1 MPYSKNFNKKICFL
15 YISLIL
21 YTFVNAQA
29 NNITAVIDIID
40 PIIISKGEIVYFKG
54 HAEPE
59 DNFSSYRW
67 EIVPLFNGIV
77 FGKSLLISTSKSFS
91 YKDLSTGVWRVSF
104 YVQNQDLT
112 WSNPAKKD
120 ITVNNVTACD
130 IKLDNQNL
138 FFENINN
145 KKIEHAFVGDWVY
158 IKAKI
163 LNKGDISID
172 NTIVV
177 SAYEENDSNM
187 DLIKSI
193 EIETLNISKN
203 ITIPWH
209 IGYDS
214 QNNQIDAYNG
224 GNKIIHL
231 KAAQKQDT
239 VIDKNNQN
247 NMITNIFNIYPQNV
261 IDEPDINISINKP
274 SINYT
279 DQLVNISGQV
289 FYNQKPAFG
298 KYVNIE
304 FSGQRYFAATYYPY
318 GNFSCNI
325 KMPSNSGN
333 YNLTASLKDNNFYNQ
348 ESISLKVDNN
358 SNFYNDIKINF
369 IKFSGESIFE
379 KNNQLFSFTDSPIQ
393 ISAQIINNG
402 NDDILDDFEILFYEG
417 YPGTGHLLGT
427 AIANEPLKK
436 NSSIWVDCFDS
447 NLRWNPETKGL
458 KTIYAV
464 VDSSDDISEIDEYNN
479 STSTDIK
486 IIDCLPDLTFSLKD
500 SIKLSKIFPVK
511 GDTLQIY
518 SSIANYGY
526 SKLSADILVDI
537 DFYLKNFQDENF
549 IEIGNSYLLDYIDP
563 GDQRKRS
570 INFITTDLNS
580 GYYTIRAIIDDNNK
594 INEIN
599 KDNNIFEYNFYLG
612 DNKEDISFV
621 DLTATKIDNNCLM
634 LNTNIQNYSSIDSQ
648 SRTISFYYQKNGE
661 DKKIL
666 TSILTDII
674 PAFSSREYSIK
685 IDSLKTDEI
694 YYFFASLE
702 GDTISCLYNGN
713 EKADLTIQKI
723 TISPE
728 NPESGQKISVLA
740 DITNVGQAVSKIFQV
755 QFYYRNPYFGYQKL
769 GESIYIN
776 ELKPDFVVQVKSSE
790 EITGIDPFYSIYVN
804 IMPFDINDDTSL
816 SNNDAY
822 KDVIIDYPYG
832 VYANAGQDQN
842 VILGQIIYL
851 DASLSKNYNRLQ
863 WLVVNKPALSLANLS
878 SAMNIIKPKFFVDIP
893 GDYQVILKAF
903 NNDFF
908 HIDMININVSE
919 GIQVNG
925 KVLTSIV
932 GYNTHFYDAQ
942 VNVNNVY
949 TTNSDSLG
957 NYTLTLPQG
966 IQYINLKAYNDIDQA
981 VYISENTI
989 SIEPIIIPAPSCTEL
1004 FSQQYMDLSINNTL
1018 KKYDIK
1024 SDKKIDISEVINAM
1038 NNISNQNEQK
1048 INNLSNSCLS
1058 MIENKNKSNISLAII
1073 PMEYESGIIDNYN
1086 RSNEEKS
1093 SPGQGL
1099 INYIQN
1105 KGKIPTTYFDDIRT
1119 NKAFINSFYGFS
1131 TGIALCCI
1139 SIEIHIKP
1147 ISGSSYDDTIIYGIF
1162 KDDGETIS
1170 SQSIKLADFIGY
1182 NWGEG
1187 DLNSEIITINI
1198 ERNNSKNNDFLD
1210 LLNLYNNLDICVSED
1225 TSVDYIKLTSLSV
1238 VEAGQITGKVM
1249 TYFPGYLTHV
1259 TNAKVQLKDT
1269 NLYSITDLNGNYI
1282 IDHVP
1287 HGTYTIEAVSDYLSA
1302 SQTAYEIS
1310 IFDNSK
1316 TAPTFYLN
1324 DLKCNGIYTKQEIDQ
1339 AVDVVQKKFDIDL
1352 NDEINLKD
1360 LIYYLKVISGFSK

>member
-1 MPYSKNFNKKICFL
+1 MPYNKNFNKKKCLLF
-15 YISLIL
+15 ISLIL
-21 YTFVNAQA
+21 NIFVNAQA
-29 NNITAVIDIID
+29 NNIIAVIDTVD
-40 PIIISKGEIVYFKG
+40 PLVISKGEIVYFTG

-59 DNFSSYRW
+59 DNYSSYKW

-91 YKDLSTGVWRVSF
+91 YHNLSAGVWRVSF
-104 YVQNQDLT
+104 YVQNHDST
-112 WSNPAKKD
+112 WSKPATKD
-120 ITVNNVTACD
+120 ITVNNITACD
-130 IKLDNQNL
+130 IKLDNHNL

-163 LNKGDISID
+163 LNKGDIPID

-193 EIETLNISKN
+193 EIEKLNISKD
-203 ITIPWH
+203 ITILWH

-231 KAAQKQDT
+231 KAVHKQDT

-247 NMITNIFNIYPQNV
+247 NIITKIFNIYPQNV
-261 IDEPDINISINKP
+261 INTPDINISINKP

-304 FSGQRYFAATYYPY
+304 FTGQRYFAATYYPY
-318 GNFSCNI
+318 GNFSCDI

-333 YNLTASLKDNNFYNQ
+333 YNLTASVEDNNYYNQ
-348 ESISLKVDNN
+348 ENININVQNN
-358 SNFYNDIKINF
+358 ADLYSDIKINF
-369 IKFSGESIFE
+369 IKFSGESIFK

-402 NDDILDDFEILFYEG
+402 NNDILDNFQVLFYEG

-427 AIANEPLKK
+427 AIANEPLTK

-447 NLRWNPETKGL
+447 NLRWNPETTGL

-464 VDSSDDISEIDEYNN
+464 VDASNNISEIDEYNN
-479 STSTDIK
+479 STSKNIY
-486 IIDCLPDLTFSLKD
+486 IIESLPDLTFSLKD
-500 SIKLSKIFPVK
+500 SIKLSIIFPVK
-511 GDTLQIY
+511 GDTLTIY

-526 SKLSADILVDI
+526 SKLSADNLVDI
-537 DFYLKNFQDENF
+537 DFYLYNFQDENLVK
-549 IEIGNSYLLDYIDP
+549 IGKIYLFEYIDP
-563 GDQRKRS
+563 GDQRTTS
-570 INFITTDLNS
+570 INFITKDLNP
-580 GYYTIRAIIDDNNK
+580 GHYTIRAIIDDNNK

-599 KDNNIFEYNFYLG
+599 KDNNSFEYNFYLG
-612 DNKEDISFV
+612 DNKEDISFT
-621 DLTATKIDNNCLM
+621 DLTAIKIDNNFLM
-634 LNTNIQNYSSIDSQ
+634 LNTNIQNFSSIDSQ
-648 SRTISFYYQKNGE
+648 SNTVSFYYQKNGE

-666 TSILTDII
+666 TTRLTDII
-674 PAFSSREYSIK
+674 PAFSSKEYSIK

-694 YYFFASLE
+694 YYFYANLE
-702 GDTISCLYNGN
+702 NNSISCLYNGN
-713 EKADLTIQKI
+713 YKPDLKIENI

-740 DITNVGQAVSKIFQV
+740 DISNVGRAVSKIFQV
-755 QFYYRNPYFGYQKL
+755 QFYSKNPYFGYQKL

-776 ELKPDFVVQVKSSE
+776 ELKPDFVVQVKSSQD
-790 EITGIDPFYSIYVN
+790 ITGIDPFYNIYVN
-804 IMPFDINDDTSL
+804 IMPLDINDDMSF

-842 VILGQIIYL
+842 VIIGQMVYL
-851 DASLSKNYNRLQ
+851 DASLSKNYNKLE
-863 WLVVNKPALSLANLS
+863 WIVANKPVLSNLDLQ
-878 SAMNIIKPKFFVDIP
+878 ATMNVINPEFFVEIP
-893 GDYQVILKAF
+893 GDYQIILKAF
-903 NNDFF
+903 NNKLF
-908 HIDMININVSE
+908 HEDIININVSE
-919 GIQVNG
+919 GIKVNG

-932 GYNTHFYDAQ
+932 GYDTHFYNAQ
-942 VNVNNVY
+942 INVNNVY

-966 IQYINLKAYNDIDQA
+966 IQYINLKAYNNIKQA
-981 VYISENTI
+981 VNISENTT

-1004 FSQQYMDLSINNTL
+1004 FSQQYMDLSIKNTI

-1024 SDKKIDISEVINAM
+1024 SDSKIDMSEVINAM
-1038 NNISNQNEQK
+1038 NNISNHNERK

-1058 MIENKNKSNISLAII
+1058 MIENKDKSNISLAII

-1093 SPGQGL
+1093 TPGQGL

-1119 NKAFINSFYGFS
+1119 NKAFINSFYRFS

-1170 SQSIKLADFIGY
+1170 SQSIKIADFIGY

-1187 DLNSEIITINI
+1187 NLNSEIITIKI
-1198 ERNNSKNNDFLD
+1198 ERNNSENDNFLD

-1225 TSVDYIKLTSLSV
+1225 TSVDYIKLTSLNV

-1287 HGTYTIEAVSDYLSA
+1287 HGTYTIEAVSDYLSE

-1316 TAPTFYLN
+1316 IAPTFYLN

-1360 LIYYLKVISGFSK
+1360 LIYYLEVISGFSK